1 MKRLT
6 LVPMFLIAIFTGCTA
21 QQIEWLK
28 TDEQTAEQVYTATT
42 QSTAAVKK
50 TLSTQPANPEAA
62 KVIATAEKGEQ
73 TARLALDLA
82 RAALL
87 AAQKNDAS
95 DPALRDSLAAAIG
108 AIPSPWTPML
118 ASLIPAAIP
127 LIFSIVQSVKLGR
140 AHETV
145 TNVTRQLEEHQAAMR
160 VLEAKASVI

>member
-6 LVPMFLIAIFTGCTA
+6 LASIFLLALFTGCTA
-21 QQIEWLK
+21 QQIERLK
-28 TDEQTAEQVYTATT
+28 ADEQVAEQIYSATT
-42 QSTAAVKK
+42 QSTAAVKR

-62 KVIATAEKGEQ
+62 KVIASAEKGEQ

-95 DPALRDSLAAAIG
+95 DPALRNSLAAAIG

-127 LIFSIVQSVKLGR
+127 LMFSIVQSVKLGR

-160 VLEAKASVI
+160 VLEAKASMG